1 MGKLFKSVA
10 DIVPVKNKGT
20 ETLGEGSFGKVRM
33 VSHRENPN
41 KFYAMKDIQV
51 RSEKDRTQV
60 FKEINLHQTLI
71 HENIIRFEDFIDN
84 KKEILIFLELAPNG
98 DLFSH
103 VNKVRCSDTELTKFF
118 YETCRAIQYM
128 HNKSLMHRDL
138 KPENILLD
146 TANIVK
152 VCDFGWSAEFSELVP
167 RETLCGTF
175 EYMAP
180 EVLLRRR
187 QTTKTD
193 VWALGILLYELFHG
207 HAPFRGRRLEEVLD
221 QISKNTLAFKK
232 TLNPQI
238 KDLIVRILKFYPHE
252 RPTVDQILES
262 DFIRDYMSGMT
273 TKRERSLSPR
283 GQGVGQA
290 QPGAFTKVKDGKVE
304 TFLET
309 GNQFQEAPKDSQ
321 KPQAYYN
328 LYSERPPLEMGGQSS
343 MRQINVQNQG
353 NVTVQTLGPNM
364 FGSFSGPSSNSQL
377 SGTKPHFQSFVQP
390 STNSLSGSKANLFE
404 GEKGQKAMN
413 SSSAQNTPQKQ
424 FHPNF
429 NSQQT
434 QPNNV
439 VSHHSSNSQAPRSA
453 QRVNLA
459 QISRQP
465 QLRIAD
471 NPTQR
476 YQSTGPEKIES
487 SFKAVSSRGI
497 EVSNRSVE
505 ESKNLGGLKRFES
518 QHNIQV
524 KTLTKNTTDPLKAF
538 LSQPQLV
545 QSFSQH
551 CVPVNQRTNEE
562 ATRLY
567 KAKETSPPPTVHT
580 GQPLSAEAHNKAQT
594 PSASIYT
601 GSTRF
606 INFHDSTPKM
616 QTASDLNRTLLMNNP
631 VVTKKA
637 VSSNPNPIYRKIG
650 TNDRSY
656 GGFAGLN
663 QRD

>member
-1 MGKLFKSVA
+1 MGKLFKTVA

-20 ETLGEGSFGKVRM
+20 DTLGEGSFGKVRM
-33 VSHRENPN
+33 VSHRDNPG
-41 KFYAMKDIQV
+41 KMYAMKDIQV
-51 RSEKDRTQV
+51 KNDKDRTQV

-103 VNKVRCSDTELTKFF
+103 INKVRCNDTELTKFF
-118 YETCRAIQYM
+118 YQTCRAIQYM
-128 HNKSLMHRDL
+128 HQKNLMHRDL

-146 TANIVK
+146 PNYTIK

-262 DFIRDYMSGMT
+262 DFIKEYMSGMV
-273 TKRERSLSPR
+273 TKREKSLSPK
-283 GQGVGQA
+283 A
-290 QPGAFTKVKDGKVE
+290 QPSGVSQPGVFLKAKDGKVE

-309 GNQFQEAPKDSQ
+309 GNQVQEPQKEPQ

-328 LYSERPPLEMGGQSS
+328 LYSERPPLELGNPSS
-343 MRQINVQNQG
+343 MRQINMQSQPNI
-353 NVTVQTLGPNM
+353 TVQTLGSNN
-364 FGSFSGPSSNSQL
+364 FGSFSGPSSGSQVA
-377 SGTKPHFQSFVQP
+377 KPHFQSFVQP
-390 STNSLSGSKANLFE
+390 SNNSLSGSKANLLDYD
-404 GEKGQKAMN
+404 KGSKGGA
-413 SSSAQNTPQKQ
+413 STSAQNTPQKAFQ
-424 FHPNF
+424 PNF
-429 NSQQT
+429 AGQQT
-434 QPNNV
+434 QPSNLLT
-439 VSHHSSNSQAPRSA
+439 HQTSNSQAPRTA
-453 QRVNLA
+453 QRVNIA
-459 QISRQP
+459 QISRAP
-465 QLRIAD
+465 QLKSID

-476 YQSTGPEKIES
+476 YQSTGPEKMES
-487 SFKAVSSRGI
+487 SFRAVSSRGI
-497 EVSNRSVE
+497 EVSNRSIE
-505 ESKNLGGLKRFES
+505 ESKNLSGLKKFES

-538 LSQPQLV
+538 LSQPQLA

-551 CVPVNQRTNEE
+551 CPPVQRTNEE

-567 KAKETSPPPTVHT
+567 KAKEMSPPPTVHNN
-580 GQPLSAEAHNKAQT
+580 QPLSAEAHNKNQA
-594 PSASIYT
+594 PNASIYT

-606 INFHDSTPKM
+606 INFHDPTPKI
-616 QTASDLNRTLLMNNP
+616 QTASDLNKTLSMGNSL
-631 VVTKKA
+631 VTKKA
-637 VSSNPNPIYRKIG
+637 VSSTPNPIYRKIG
-650 TNDRSY
+650 TNEKSF
-656 GGFAGLN
+656 GGFVGIN
-663 QRD
+663 QRE